1 MPAPTC
7 AAISCRCKS
16 LAVRQIRPRGVHTA
30 AVLED
35 RIRALRESNKY
46 YIHTGRHVSG
56 LPCLIDDGV
65 AEAPFAVYQ
74 TDHEGETRLFVTEL
88 FHDQLEAVGPRLK
101 FRDKAILL
109 DTFAIP
115 SLARDTAVYR
125 RGPRRLFYAR
135 MSRGRRL

>member
-1 MPAPTC
+1 MSAPTC

-16 LAVRQIRPRGVHTA
+16 LAVRQIRPLGVHTA

-35 RIRALRESNKY
+35 RIQALRESNKY

-115 SLARDTAVYR
+115 SLARDTAIYR
-125 RGPRRLFYAR
+125 REPRRLFYA
-135 MSRGRRL
+135 

>member
-1 MPAPTC
+1 M
-7 AAISCRCKS
+7 RH
-16 LAVRQIRPRGVHTA
+16 IRPPGVHTA

-46 YIHTGRHVSG
+46 YIHTGPHVSG
-56 LPCLIDDGV
+56 LPCLIEDGV

-74 TDHEGETRLFVTEL
+74 PDRETWLFATGP
-88 FHDQLEAVGPRLK
+88 FHGQLEAVGPRLK

-115 SLARDTAVYR
+115 SLARDTAIYR
-125 RGPRRLFYAR
+125 REPRRLFYAR